1 MLGSPSKP
9 GVVPNTLQLLYSLV
23 ESEKSRMDIKI
34 KVSYIEV
41 YNEVLRDL
49 LTSDDTN
56 LDIREEPDIGIVISN
71 MKEILANSKSE
82 VMTMLKV
89 GNRNRMKEPTM
100 ANEVS
105 SRSHAIFMLTV
116 EVKNLDG
123 DSGENDVMTARLTMI
138 DLAGSERAAYTNNKG
153 MRMREGANINKSL
166 LALGNCINALVD
178 NKKTRGKRV
187 YVPYRDSK
195 LTRLLKDSLGGNCR
209 TVMIANI
216 SPAVTCYEDTLNTLK
231 YAHRARSIRT
241 TNKKNI
247 KSDVKES
254 VDNYTEMIKQ
264 LQEENKKLKKEIR
277 ESEFFIVNNF

>member
-9 GVVPNTLQLLYSLV
+9 GVVPNTLQNLYGLI
-23 ESEKSRMDIKI
+23 ESENSKKI
-34 KVSYIEV
+34 TVKVSYIEV

-49 LTSDDTN
+49 LTSEDTN
-56 LDIREEPDIGIVISN
+56 LDIREEPDEGIVIAG

-105 SRSHAIFMLTV
+105 SRSHAVFMLTV
-116 EVKNLDG
+116 ESEDK
-123 DSGENDVMTARLTMI
+123 DSQETVTARLTMI

-178 NKKTRGKRV
+178 NKRTRGKRV

-209 TVMIANI
+209 TIMIANI

-247 KSDVKES
+247 QENVKES
-254 VDNYTEMIKQ
+254 VENYAEMIKQ
-264 LQEENKKLKKEIR
+264 LQQENRKLKKEIR
-277 ESEFFIVNNF
+277 DSNKI